1 MTKNELNI
9 GDKVVAKRYY
19 DIDVNGYSTTI
30 PIGEVGVIEDVYD
43 EELLVSFSNYGVTLI
58 RPTAEFEPIQPLD
71 RRTAFLTE
79 LQALLRKYDATIY
92 GGLSETHN
100 DDVIFVSIGNDDI
113 AYRNGYGE
121 EYANITADNIM
132 NFNKE

>member
-1 MTKNELNI
+1 MTKNEFKI
-9 GDKVVAKRYY
+9 GDKVRVKST
-19 DIDVNGYSTTI
+19 DIEDIVIDVCNGNVFLKESGYWNMKTL
-30 PIGEVGVIEDVYD
+30 
-43 EELLVSFSNYGVTLI
+43 ELV
-58 RPTAEFEPIQPLD
+58 EQLD
-71 RRTAFLTE
+71 RKTAFLTE

-100 DDVIFVSIGNDDI
+100 DDVIFVSVGDDDI

-132 NFNKE
+132 EFGKE